1 MTNFWGEESREI
13 VRRVRLEFLYRVS
26 PFRIASQTI
35 CETFNASQYMCSDG
49 LRVTW
54 NFSIRSSPPL
64 GIFPPP
70 SLIPSQTICHTLLC
84 NRLCRV
90 CTVFAWLEWPQKHD
104 FVPSSER
111 GICSTRSWRMS
122 REWLHGFSAIIVISL
137 VLAWKPHI
145 ATCIHKD
152 HQSTDLSMLP
162 VIPYNYVSSLIW
174 TTIGKSSRS
183 SSHFLDRIVRCVHL
197 WNINFGN

>member
-90 CTVFAWLEWPQKHD
+90 RTVSAWLEWPRKQD

-111 GICSTRSWRMS
+111 GTRNWGMFW
-122 REWLHGFSAIIVISL
+122 EWFDLLSLSSL
-137 VLAWKPHI
+137 VPKP
-145 ATCIHKD
+145 
-152 HQSTDLSMLP
+152 LSFGLP
-162 VIPYNYVSSLIW
+162 LGSSKRGDDESHVPQNPKWGRLGCWGGLSSWLNDILLSYVALS
-174 TTIGKSSRS
+174 
-183 SSHFLDRIVRCVHL
+183 
-197 WNINFGN
+197 